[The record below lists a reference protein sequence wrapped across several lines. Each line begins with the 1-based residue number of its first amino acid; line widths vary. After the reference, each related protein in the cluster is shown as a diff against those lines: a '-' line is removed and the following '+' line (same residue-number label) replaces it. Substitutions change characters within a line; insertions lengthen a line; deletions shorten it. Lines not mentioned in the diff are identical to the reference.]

1 LLDRVRAGD
10 LDAYG
15 VLVRRFESIAV
26 RTATLLGA
34 GSDAQDVAQEA
45 FVKAYRSLGGFQAG
59 SPFRPWLLA
68 IVANETRNLQRSARR
83 RSHREE
89 SPIAQQWVGTPIDPA
104 DSVIA
109 AERRTA
115 VLRELDR
122 LGAHQRDVLVCRYLL
137 ELDER
142 ETAAMLG
149 LSPGTVKSR
158 SSRALRRLRD
168 RLSDDAPTASEEVD
182 RAH

>member
-1 LLDRVRAGD
+1 MRQ
-10 LDAYG
+10 
-15 VLVRRFESIAV
+15 FESIAI

-34 GSDAQDVAQEA
+34 GPDAQDVAQEA
-45 FVKAYRSLGGFQAG
+45 FVKAYRSLGGFRAG

-89 SPIAQQWVGTPIDPA
+89 SPIAQQWVGVPIDPA
-104 DSVIA
+104 DSAIA
-109 AERRTA
+109 AERRAA

-168 RLSDDAPTASEEVD
+168 RLSDDVPAASEEVD